1 MSAKQSAATEEK
13 REPKPIETKDRWTI
27 LTLRVKG
34 HVPTAIEPTA
44 VGNNRVLVYR
54 FGLEAWTDYDAYM
67 RGEPI
72 PISDIREVE
81 QAEREFKN
89 NLHRFSQR
97 N

>member
-1 MSAKQSAATEEK
+1 MTAKQSDSASRDPQA
-13 REPKPIETKDRWTI
+13 ISTKDRWTI

-34 HVPTAIEPTA
+34 HVPSNIETVA
-44 VGNNRVLVYR
+44 MGQNSVLMYH
-54 FGLEAWTDYDAYM
+54 FDETAWTDYDAYM

-72 PISDIREVE
+72 PIGDIREVE

-89 NLHRFSQR
+89 NLHRFAR